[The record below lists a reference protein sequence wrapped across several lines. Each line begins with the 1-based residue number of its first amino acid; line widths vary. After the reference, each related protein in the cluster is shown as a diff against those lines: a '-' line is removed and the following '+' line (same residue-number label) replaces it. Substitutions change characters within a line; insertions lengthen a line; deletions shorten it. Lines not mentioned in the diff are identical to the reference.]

1 MCVDL
6 FFHHILAVTFFKT
19 CLFTSLALGDCH
31 TLQDNCCCICENV
44 LVRVYR
50 FDSGDLFFFHSGLFL
65 LDLSSVVNTAFQIT
79 GQICSEY
86 LKVAKNVTPGFC
98 GMGLRAAWSSGGCPC
113 LWQRIGEHPLSLHDC
128 FLQAS
133 QMKSILLVL
142 ANTKKT
148 YRIRL

>member
-1 MCVDL
+1 MPGIYLRVQIIKKKKKQLEIFKIEVLSLSNMCVDL
-6 FFHHILAVTFFKT
+6 SFHHILAVTFFKT

-50 FDSGDLFFFHSGLFL
+50 FDSGDLFFSHSGLFL

-86 LKVAKNVTPGFC
+86 LKVAKNVTPGLC
-98 GMGLRAAWSSGGCPC
+98 GMGL
-113 LWQRIGEHPLSLHDC
+113 
-128 FLQAS
+128 
-133 QMKSILLVL
+133 
-142 ANTKKT
+142 
-148 YRIRL
+148 